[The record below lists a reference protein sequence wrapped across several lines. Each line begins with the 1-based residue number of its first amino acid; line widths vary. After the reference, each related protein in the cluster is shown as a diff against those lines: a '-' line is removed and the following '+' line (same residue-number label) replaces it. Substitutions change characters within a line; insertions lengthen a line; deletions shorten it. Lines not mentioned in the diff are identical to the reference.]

1 MLFHSLVTWVI
12 GMRAQFPSLT
22 LTVLLKFYVWLA
34 QFFNSGGNAGTDR
47 RWQKKNEE
55 LVIHSIYRIPSF
67 SLLLLSKQFLCISRN
82 TLLRGNTLSHTH
94 RHQATLLHSAILYSK
109 IERLLKVYQNLSS
122 RQEPRG
128 YKQTGGGARG
138 VVLGTTW
145 SNETTTSLIER
156 KLKFWSWP
164 NDYTS

>member
-1 MLFHSLVTWVI
+1 MKNQLYI
-12 GMRAQFPSLT
+12 QFIEYL
-22 LTVLLKFYVWLA
+22 
-34 QFFNSGGNAGTDR
+34 R
-47 RWQKKNEE
+47 
-55 LVIHSIYRIPSF
+55 F

-128 YKQTGGGARG
+128 YKQTGGGARR

-145 SNETTTSLIER
+145 SNETTTSLIKR

-164 NDYTS
+164 TDYTSQTKPKQSSVPFDFQPNESALGDPCLYFL